1 MSAQKLR
8 TRGWTFTI
16 NNDTFEDLI
25 GLIETDFEYLV
36 IGFEVGDSGTPHIQG
51 YIYFKNPR
59 MLKGVRNLM
68 PRAHLLV
75 SRGTALQ
82 NLKYCSKSGDFYEF
96 GTIPEQGQRIDI
108 KEIKS
113 MIDQGKSMCEIADNH
128 FMDYVRYHKGFER
141 YRDIKNN
148 GKSQVT
154 YIDKSDINFE
164 IENCLYCSKE
174 SQLYNLDT
182 EDSLV
187 ILDQSKFDTFQLMML
202 SKGKPY
208 LLNHRKNQLC
218 QRLYCHLD

>member
-1 MSAQKLR
+1 VKLPI
-8 TRGWTFTI
+8 TTLWITFVTI
-16 NNDTFEDLI
+16 RDLR
-25 GLIETDFEYLV
+25 E
-36 IGFEVGDSGTPHIQG
+36 
-51 YIYFKNPR
+51 
-59 MLKGVRNLM
+59 
-68 PRAHLLV
+68 
-75 SRGTALQ
+75 
-82 NLKYCSKSGDFYEF
+82 
-96 GTIPEQGQRIDI
+96 
-108 KEIKS
+108 
-113 MIDQGKSMCEIADNH
+113 
-128 FMDYVRYHKGFER
+128 

-208 LLNHRKNQLC
+208 LLNHRKIKLC

>member
-1 MSAQKLR
+1 
-8 TRGWTFTI
+8 
-16 NNDTFEDLI
+16 
-25 GLIETDFEYLV
+25 
-36 IGFEVGDSGTPHIQG
+36 
-51 YIYFKNPR
+51 
-59 MLKGVRNLM
+59 
-68 PRAHLLV
+68 
-75 SRGTALQ
+75 
-82 NLKYCSKSGDFYEF
+82 
-96 GTIPEQGQRIDI
+96 
-108 KEIKS
+108 

-208 LLNHRKNQLC
+208 LLNHRKINC
-218 QRLYCHLD
+218 ANVYIVI